1 MICKRTVPS
10 TGSVAIFMSANNKW
24 VFIDTNI
31 LVYAHDV
38 SAGSKHAHAIDLLAS
53 LWDSR
58 SACISIQVLQEF
70 YVTIAQKVPNVVDR
84 TRAKDIVASLAL
96 WRTHTPNAEDIISA
110 VEVQQRFQLSFW
122 DAMIIHSAQRLGCS
136 RLLSEDLN
144 DGQMYDSVQVTNPF
158 VES

>member
-1 MICKRTVPS
+1 
-10 TGSVAIFMSANNKW
+10 MSADNKW
-24 VFIDTNI
+24 VFVDTNI

-38 SAGSKHAHAIDLLAS
+38 SAGPKHAHAIDLLAS
-53 LWDSR
+53 LWDNR

-70 YVTIAQKVPNVVDR
+70 YVTITQKVPNAVDR

-96 WRTHTPNAEDIISA
+96 WRTHTPNAEDIVSA

-144 DGQMYDSVQVTNPF
+144 DGQMYDSVRVTNPF
-158 VES
+158 IAS